1 MDFSTLI
8 VILMSA
14 VLVNNYVLR
23 QFLGICPFLGVS
35 KEMKNSVGMS
45 FAIIFVMLL
54 ASAVTWPIQ
63 VFLLDPHGMGF
74 MQIVVFILII
84 AVLVQFIEIVLR
96 KYVPALYKALGVF
109 LPLMTTNCAILAV
122 VIVNINEGF
131 TFVEALV
138 NALGA
143 GVGFLLAMVMFSG
156 IRSYTDNAD
165 PPESFKGLPLALIS
179 AAILS
184 MAFFGFTGVA
194 ENLFS

>member
-1 MDFSTLI
+1 MDFQALV
-8 VILMSA
+8 VIMMSA

-45 FAIIFVMLL
+45 AAIIFVMLL
-54 ASAVTWPIQ
+54 ATAVTWPIQ
-63 VFLLDPHGMGF
+63 MFLLNPHGMGF
-74 MQIVVFILII
+74 MQVVVFVLII
-84 AVLVQFIEIVLR
+84 AVLVQFIEIVLK

-109 LPLMTTNCAILAV
+109 LPLMTTNCAILAL

-131 TFVEALV
+131 TFIESMT

-143 GVGFLLAMVMFSG
+143 GLGFLLAMVMFSG
-156 IRSYTDNAD
+156 IRAYTENAT

-184 MAFFGFTGVA
+184 MSFFGFTGVA

>member
-1 MDFSTLI
+1 MDFQALV
-8 VILMSA
+8 VIMMSA

-35 KEMKNSVGMS
+35 KELKNSVGMS
-45 FAIIFVMLL
+45 LAIIFVMML

-63 VFLLDPHGMGF
+63 RFLLDPHGMGF

-84 AVLVQFIEIVLR
+84 AVLVQFIEIVLKR
-96 KYVPALYKALGVF
+96 YVPALYKALGVF

-131 TFVEALV
+131 TFIEALT
-138 NALGA
+138 NAFGA
-143 GVGFLLAMVMFSG
+143 GLGFLLAMVMFSG
-156 IRSYTDNAD
+156 IRAYTENAD
-165 PPESFKGLPLALIS
+165 PPESFKGLPMALIS

-184 MAFFGFTGVA
+184 MSFFGFTGVA